1 MISHD
6 LVSILK
12 KYVDKENNYDDLS
25 VDFLELFHLSKRQ
38 GVAGIV
44 YDAIGEKIDNK
55 ELKNKW
61 QLSYFAT
68 MQKGMIFEN
77 EFNEIIKKINE
88 NNLKVVTYKGAII
101 KHLYPNPYLR
111 LMGDIDFGF
120 DIKDADLVI
129 KFMEELG
136 YQVEKDYYNH
146 RNFSKKPYV
155 NIEFHGS
162 LHEDELAINDE
173 YYDNFLDESVNF
185 SDTVLTLNPTMHFM
199 YLITHL
205 YQHMIDGGIG
215 IRSYLDLYLFIN
227 NYQNQIDYV
236 VVENEF
242 RKMGL
247 YKFYDVAIKF
257 INMAFKGQ
265 NELSTTLYEEYLEH
279 IFSGGI
285 YGEMDRARVDERKM
299 AAKGKSKFS
308 YVMARLFPKYSTMKE
323 KYPVLK
329 KPLMFLLAPIFYIY
343 RIFSLLFK
351 RKKLKK
357 SIEFIS
363 SNNDEKIRKFSTE
376 IGLITKERN
385 VKND

>member
-6 LVSILK
+6 LVCILK

-215 IRSYLDLYLFIN
+215 IRSYLDLYLF
-227 NYQNQIDYV
+227 
-236 VVENEF
+236 F
-242 RKMGL
+242 
-247 YKFYDVAIKF
+247 
-257 INMAFKGQ
+257 
-265 NELSTTLYEEYLEH
+265 
-279 IFSGGI
+279 
-285 YGEMDRARVDERKM
+285 
-299 AAKGKSKFS
+299 
-308 YVMARLFPKYSTMKE
+308 
-323 KYPVLK
+323 
-329 KPLMFLLAPIFYIY
+329 
-343 RIFSLLFK
+343 
-351 RKKLKK
+351 
-357 SIEFIS
+357 
-363 SNNDEKIRKFSTE
+363 
-376 IGLITKERN
+376 
-385 VKND
+385 

>member
-1 MISHD
+1 MISHA
-6 LVSILK
+6 LVNILK
-12 KYVDKENNYDDLS
+12 NYVDKNKNYDLEPL
-25 VDFLELFHLSKRQ
+25 DFTKLFLLSKRQ

-44 YDAIGEKIDNK
+44 YDAIGEKVDNK

-68 MQKGMIFEN
+68 MQKGMIFEK
-77 EFNEIIKKINE
+77 EFTEIIKKINE
-88 NNLKVVTYKGAII
+88 NNIKVVTYKGSII

-120 DIKDADLVI
+120 DIKDADIIV
-129 KFMEELG
+129 KFMEELD
-136 YQVEKDYYNH
+136 YQVEKDYFNH

-162 LHEDELAINDE
+162 LHEDELELDDR
-173 YYDNFLDESVNF
+173 YYDNFLTEAVHFND
-185 SDTVLTLNPTMHFM
+185 DVLTLNPTMHFM

-205 YQHMIDGGIG
+205 YQHMVNGGIG
-215 IRSYLDLYLFIN
+215 IRSYLDLYLFMNQNHHEIN
-227 NYQNQIDYV
+227 YE

-242 RKMGL
+242 KKMGL
-247 YKFYDVAIKF
+247 HKFYDVTIKF
-257 INMAFKGQ
+257 INKAFKGQ
-265 NELSTTLYEEYLEH
+265 DDLSNELYEEYLEY

-285 YGEMDRARVDERKM
+285 YGEIDKAKIDERM
-299 AAKGKSKFS
+299 MIAKNKSKFS
-308 YVMARLFPKYSTMKE
+308 YVMRRLFPKYSALKE

-329 KPLMFLLAPIFYIY
+329 KPLMFLLAPAFYMF

-351 RKKLKK
+351 GKKLKK

-363 SNNDEKIRKFSTE
+363 TSENEKIRKFSEE
-376 IGLITKERN
+376 IGLIKKGKEDRN
-385 VKND
+385 D